1 MKETPLNKAFSDA
14 LRRVGEDRH
23 MKNVARQLQV
33 MQQTV
38 AEFHEAGIPVTLAVR
53 PERTGFPAAMG
64 DNADGR
70 VLVNGTIDAG
80 DARLDFVIQKA
91 RFRDDKMELIICHD
105 GCQLMNRA
113 SEYDGDT
120 RAWEDE
126 KPDREDTD
134 GGDEW
139 DRRVE
144 EDDWSEDGP
153 DPYGASRSKAKK
165 PRPPSDLKD
174 LLSALIID
182 VKAKADFVTKYNVGP
197 NGFSDTSIEKPFS
210 VAPPLKLK
218 NAPKP

>member
-14 LRRVGEDRH
+14 LRKVGEDRH
-23 MKNVARQLQV
+23 MKNVARNLQI
-33 MQQTV
+33 MQQAV

-53 PERTGFPAAMG
+53 PEKTGFPTTMG
-64 DNADGR
+64 DNVDGR

-91 RFRDDKMELIICHD
+91 RYREDKMELIICHN
-105 GCQLMNRA
+105 GRQLMNRA
-113 SEYDGDT
+113 SEYDEHS

-126 KPDREDTD
+126 KPYSEDTD
-134 GGDEW
+134 GGDDW
-139 DRRVE
+139 D
-144 EDDWSEDGP
+144 EDDWNEDDAS
-153 DPYGASRSKAKK
+153 DPCNASHTAAEKS
-165 PRPPSDLKD
+165 PPPSDLKS

-218 NAPKP
+218 TIPKP